1 MQKVHVGG
9 VMKRHH
15 FIMAAI
21 AIVVGIALAA
31 NYYLW

>member
-1 MQKVHVGG
+1 MRDIHAGG

-15 FIMAAI
+15 VIMAAI